1 MSSSTQKAQT
11 TAFETALAEF
21 QSELRPKDKHKFR
34 NTTYGH
40 VKAEIEDIQTKLMR
54 QRRGKHLMRLKSF
67 LEAIDHFG
75 KVVEV
80 FGNASL
86 LVAFVWVRTI
96 PHHTHNIG
104 PFSNLTASL
113 GAYEISSSGE

>member
-1 MSSSTQKAQT
+1 MSNSIQKAQT

-21 QSELRPKDKHKFR
+21 QSEITPKDKHKFV

-40 VKAEIEDIQTKLMR
+40 VKAEIEGIQTKLMR

-67 LEAIDHFG
+67 LEAIDQFG
-75 KVVEV
+75 KVLEV

-86 LVAFVWVRTI
+86 LVAFIWVRKSTSQ
-96 PHHTHNIG
+96 TYTEYWLVLKVDRKNRG
-104 PFSNLTASL
+104 L
-113 GAYEISSSGE
+113 